1 MLGSFPAG
9 PHRVLLGYSGLML
22 AIFKG
27 LTKGD
32 KPPMGQCLR
41 VGLRMVY
48 LTQLSQS
55 GVAAESHPAFNVKLK
70 YFFTP
75 AAQLGLV
82 HNFSSLIY
90 YVLLVLF
97 YKQAIRECPGWN
109 WRKRTDLVAAHRKRE
124 CHKTPN
130 LIQVLRNSTC
140 LISVI
145 LLFFVSLGMVTLIH
159 NPYPMVCPS
168 F

>member
-1 MLGSFPAG
+1 MLGSFLARH
-9 PHRVLLGYSGLML
+9 HRVLLGYSGLTL

-32 KPPMGQCLR
+32 KPPMGQHLR
-41 VGLRMVY
+41 VGLRKVY
-48 LTQLSQS
+48 LTQLSQF
-55 GVAAESHPAFNVKLK
+55 GVAAESRPAFNVKLK

-97 YKQAIRECPGWN
+97 YKQG
-109 WRKRTDLVAAHRKRE
+109 
-124 CHKTPN
+124 
-130 LIQVLRNSTC
+130 
-140 LISVI
+140 
-145 LLFFVSLGMVTLIH
+145 
-159 NPYPMVCPS
+159 Y
-168 F
+168 